1 MRTGNRA
8 ARTIFACR
16 AVWPHVDWPDVFL
29 ALANSSSCAR
39 TELPSGQNPLEPL
52 NPYILSHRRPVRQ
65 ITGRN
70 SAGKTANSAHSLPF
84 SWYSCFSPNA
94 VCITLIARESRTLKQ
109 VIAIIKP
116 YLVEKVLDALKH
128 APLEACGVCE
138 VKGYGRQKSYL
149 DEYRGSEYSLAF
161 LPKVEITL
169 WVDDLR
175 VEEVVRR
182 HRRNRPHGPHGRR
195 QDLRHARHARRRV
208 GRRRVTVGPAC
219 G

>member
-1 MRTGNRA
+1 VF
-8 ARTIFACR
+8 IFQFLILVPGRLVVNTSITPATLKR
-16 AVWPHVDWPDVFL
+16 LFPPADLHYTVVDLGASV
-29 ALANSSSCAR
+29 
-39 TELPSGQNPLEPL
+39 
-52 NPYILSHRRPVRQ
+52 V
-65 ITGRN
+65 
-70 SAGKTANSAHSLPF
+70 
-84 SWYSCFSPNA
+84 
-94 VCITLIARESRTLKQ
+94 KQ

-175 VEEVVRR
+175 VEEVVRVIVEVAR
-182 HRRNRPHGPHGRR
+182 TGRMG
-195 QDLRHARHARRRV
+195 DGKIFV
-208 GRRRVTVGPAC
+208 MPAMP
-219 G
+219 GGEWDEEP